1 MSGLRSRLARLS
13 RALATRPKPSDS
25 ALERWRAD
33 PVALMRDAG
42 FSPDPWQ
49 AEFLRSNDR
58 MNLMLCARQVG
69 KSLTVSILTLHA
81 ALTAPDQ
88 TVIVVAQRQDQAS
101 ELLRK
106 SKTAYYRAKPPVGVV
121 REGATHFELANGS
134 RILALPGEERAM
146 HGPTANLLVID
157 EAARVPDEVFN
168 AASPQ

>member
-1 MSGLRSRLARLS
+1 RDDEQRRRRAEGSAPEQERGRPAAGEPGDPGAGREAAGVRRARGAGPGPGGEAVGRGWLVSGLRSRLARLS
-13 RALATRPKPSDS
+13 RALATRPQPSDS

-33 PVALMRDAG
+33 PAALMRDAG

-81 ALTAPDQ
+81 ALTAPEQ

-101 ELLRK
+101 ELL
-106 SKTAYYRAKPPVGVV
+106 
-121 REGATHFELANGS
+121 
-134 RILALPGEERAM
+134 
-146 HGPTANLLVID
+146 
-157 EAARVPDEVFN
+157 
-168 AASPQ
+168 